1 MLSSR
6 SRGLTIALVAAALSV
21 VGIGGASAKAPEKPH
36 KGIAPLCLL
45 GAPAA
50 ECEDGPIS

>member
-6 SRGLTIALVAAALSV
+6 TRGLTIALVAAALSI
-21 VGIGGASAKAPEKPH
+21 VGVSAKAPDRPQ

-45 GAPAA
+45 GAPAS
-50 ECEDGPIS
+50 ECTEGPVS

>member
-6 SRGLTIALVAAALSV
+6 SRGLTIAFVAAALSI
-21 VGIGGASAKAPEKPH
+21 VGIGGASAKAPDQPQ

-45 GAPAA
+45 GAPPA

>member
-6 SRGLTIALVAAALSV
+6 TRGLTIALVAAALSI
-21 VGIGGASAKAPEKPH
+21 VGVSAKAPDHPQ

-45 GAPAA
+45 GAPPA
-50 ECEDGPIS
+50 ECEDGPVS